1 MDITIAKNTDGTLD
15 VSWKVWVNHRW
26 KTEHLTAR
34 NSTELANAVS
44 NRTGFFVVSPAVQEG
59 VLSVDNE
66 GMDTWR
72 QQLYSLSE
80 GAIGVGDIVNTD
92 KYKVARRKFVTQ
104 SAKTFADI
112 VISALSFFGQTS
124 PAGGLNVR
132 VWSYA
137 VWLPGR
143 DGTCCSVCDCFGFFR
158 FFPDKRLSGSS
169 SSGSSFRL
177 RSFPGSVLPFHPK
190 SGLKYR
196 MGGIKF
202 KKLSFFSLE
211 RFLLHLVGP
220 SQNHQI
226 LQ

>member
-112 VISALSFFGQTS
+112 VISALSPS
-124 PAGGLNVR
+124 LPHDHIKEAESL
-132 VWSYA
+132 SA
-137 VWLPGR
+137 VWREATENEISDKSIKWEMEGTSKYGR
-143 DGTCCSVCDCFGFFR
+143 
-158 FFPDKRLSGSS
+158 
-169 SSGSSFRL
+169 
-177 RSFPGSVLPFHPK
+177 
-190 SGLKYR
+190 R
-196 MGGIKF
+196 MINRELHIWRNLTMSEFYGGGI
-202 KKLSFFSLE
+202 
-211 RFLLHLVGP
+211 VD
-220 SQNHQI
+220 
-226 LQ
+226 